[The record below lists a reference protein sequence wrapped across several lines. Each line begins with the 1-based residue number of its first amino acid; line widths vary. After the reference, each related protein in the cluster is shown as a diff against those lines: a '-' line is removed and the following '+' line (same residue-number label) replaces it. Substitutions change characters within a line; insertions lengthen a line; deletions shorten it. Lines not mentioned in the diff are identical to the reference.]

1 MADSFTPSFNNLTRE
16 ERSALER
23 LRNDTSIVI
32 KEADKGSAVVVW
44 DRDDYIKEANSQLTD
59 AEVYEET
66 SLDSKFLT
74 DIIFKTLNKMKSKEE
89 ITDSNIK
96 FLLPDDNR
104 LARFY
109 LLPKI
114 HKRLINVPGRPVVSH
129 VGFHTEKISS
139 FIDHHLQP
147 LSKKVKSF
155 IKDTNDFVCKLKN
168 IKDLPN
174 DALMVTIDVVGL
186 YPSIPHEEGLLA
198 MRRALEK
205 RESKDVSTESL
216 CELAEIVLKNNI
228 FEFNEKT
235 YRQLRGTA
243 IGTKMAP
250 PYAILFLAE
259 LEEAFLQTCEFKP
272 KAWYRYI
279 DDIFMIWTHG
289 EDKLKEF
296 LEKLNNFH
304 KTIKFTWEWSADSVN
319 FLDVKVSLKNGVFS
333 TDLYVKPT
341 DTHQFLHP
349 SSCHPFHCKKAIP
362 FSQALR
368 LNRICSD
375 DSAFE
380 NRCED
385 LYDWLRERGYKHK
398 IVEDQIKRACKFDR
412 NDLLT
417 KGKPPRKSVLSLNIE
432 YNPAFSKISK
442 VLRELACILHG
453 DEEHR
458 KVFSDTPIV
467 GFSNGKSLKN
477 ILVRA
482 VLPKTNTSE
491 VEMGSKK
498 CGGKRCEVCPHIKNT
513 DEFSSRKTGEKF
525 KIQVGPLDCNSSKVV
540 YLKNCKV
547 CGIQNVGSTK
557 NQYRGRFNSYKSVQR
572 NVREKMLGEIS
583 AETKKGRP
591 KNQNK
596 EKDLEP
602 RKYRK
607 QTDFEK
613 KCAQEKF
620 HEHFCKEGHKGI
632 EDWEVILIDSAH
644 TEKSLRSKELFWQ
657 YKLETFHPDG
667 LNEIEAIVDIT

>member
-1 MADSFTPSFNNLTRE
+1 M
-16 ERSALER
+16 
-23 LRNDTSIVI
+23 
-32 KEADKGSAVVVW
+32 
-44 DRDDYIKEANSQLTD
+44 
-59 AEVYEET
+59 
-66 SLDSKFLT
+66 
-74 DIIFKTLNKMKSKEE
+74 
-89 ITDSNIK
+89 
-96 FLLPDDNR
+96 
-104 LARFY
+104 
-109 LLPKI
+109 
-114 HKRLINVPGRPVVSH
+114 
-129 VGFHTEKISS
+129 
-139 FIDHHLQP
+139 
-147 LSKKVKSF
+147 
-155 IKDTNDFVCKLKN
+155 
-168 IKDLPN
+168 
-174 DALMVTIDVVGL
+174 
-186 YPSIPHEEGLLA
+186 
-198 MRRALEK
+198 
-205 RESKDVSTESL
+205 
-216 CELAEIVLKNNI
+216 
-228 FEFNEKT
+228 
-235 YRQLRGTA
+235 
-243 IGTKMAP
+243 
-250 PYAILFLAE
+250 
-259 LEEAFLQTCEFKP
+259 
-272 KAWYRYI
+272 
-279 DDIFMIWTHG
+279 
-289 EDKLKEF
+289 
-296 LEKLNNFH
+296 
-304 KTIKFTWEWSADSVN
+304 
-319 FLDVKVSLKNGVFS
+319 
-333 TDLYVKPT
+333 
-341 DTHQFLHP
+341 
-349 SSCHPFHCKKAIP
+349 
-362 FSQALR
+362 
-368 LNRICSD
+368 
-375 DSAFE
+375 
-380 NRCED
+380 
-385 LYDWLRERGYKHK
+385 
-398 IVEDQIKRACKFDR
+398 
-412 NDLLT
+412 
-417 KGKPPRKSVLSLNIE
+417 LSLNIE

-572 NVREKMLGEIS
+572 NVREKVLGEIS